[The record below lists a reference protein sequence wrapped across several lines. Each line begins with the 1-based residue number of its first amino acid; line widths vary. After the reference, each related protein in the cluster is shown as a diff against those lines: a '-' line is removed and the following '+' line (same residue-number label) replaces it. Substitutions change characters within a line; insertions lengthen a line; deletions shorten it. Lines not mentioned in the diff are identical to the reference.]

1 MSSERIMFVKAKEED
16 LELIKERYNAQKV
29 EVYLGDGGRLFF
41 IPKLQE
47 EGIQETQLKMQI

>member
-29 EVYLGDGGRLFF
+29 EVYLGDGDRLFF
-41 IPKLQE
+41 IPKSE
-47 EGIQETQLKMQI
+47 PEV